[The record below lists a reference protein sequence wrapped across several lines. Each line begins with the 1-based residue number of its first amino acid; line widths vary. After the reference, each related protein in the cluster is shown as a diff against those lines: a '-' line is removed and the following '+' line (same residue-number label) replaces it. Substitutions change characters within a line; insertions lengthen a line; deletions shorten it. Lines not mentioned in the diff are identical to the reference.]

1 VTTFEVFS
9 YWNMT
14 ELQLVFNAVAAI
26 VGSGDFLGLLRTLA
40 LVGMISLAMAVL
52 AGLAQAP
59 DFGRWVI
66 MLAIFNGMLLVPKAT
81 VVLTD
86 STGTQGR
93 ITVANV
99 PLGLASFA
107 SSVSHI
113 GDWLTRSFETTFALP
128 SDIQFRLHGTL
139 WGQRVQEEMLHTKFT
154 NSILTSNLLEFYREC
169 IVPEYATGYIVASDL
184 AKSNDIWTYL
194 SGKTNPGRLVTIGA
208 VPGST
213 PVAGTYGCDIAY
225 GFLTTQ
231 IAFVNTD
238 QINSIGSYLFPG
250 VPTAAANAAIQGS
263 IQTSTNYI
271 LGISSSAV
279 NTVRQTA
286 MSNFMIDAQYML
298 PAQIGDAAG
307 AASNLAQAQAIRST
321 SDSYNLM
328 AKLATSTMPKVKNIV
343 EIVQYSVFPIIMLIV
358 MLCGHKGG
366 LVLKA
371 YVMSLFWVQLWP
383 PLYAVLHL
391 VMTVHAQ
398 DLATMTGGH
407 GLSMSQYSL
416 VNNAYISDEAIAG
429 MIAATAIPAIAAAIV
444 KGGDVGAQAIAGMVS
459 PSREADKVASSI
471 ASGNIQMGNGSMNN
485 QSADNLS
492 QGHVDTQPTYNS
504 GTMKSTT
511 TSNTGIVTDNG
522 GATTWEALGSKVTAD
537 SNTGAIANASLAGY
551 GMAGSSAG
559 VTAGRGA
566 SDGDY
571 SGKGTASQTGTNAS
585 LGDTKTSNLT
595 TQQSAGFERAFE
607 QALATKTGGSNNSS
621 ATTGTGTGQSTS
633 HGDGGSVALHNSEGV
648 GVDSKAFVAASSSG
662 TPGKTE
668 TPNNPETH
676 GDPKANNG
684 RMAKLT
690 HALGVAGGWIHE
702 HIPVSASS
710 ALAIKTDQAYKEDAN
725 KTIATASQAE
735 LKQATAI
742 VKSAMDEVAGTTRD
756 AGIKQAAK
764 SISSTLGKAK
774 TFDSKEVASLLT
786 NHEAGNKRG
795 EGQDNKAGATVDQSK
810 LMWDEATRETF
821 GHAVN
826 NIHDITPKQFRD
838 FAQHWANSQGFRE
851 DVAWK
856 VADQQRQDK
865 LLHKD
870 AKPPE
875 TPGEIAAEGSGN
887 VNKLTHKGHAAVDH
901 ASGANN
907 ATVVKQQH
915 APPSSTPSI
924 QPAVDAHNATQGEVN
939 TAAGAAQGKVHGDAG
954 AIAVATELYQTRQRG
969 VGQVMA
975 NAFLGGSGSAST
987 LDYANIMS
995 DAAKKDTELA
1005 DGLRII
1011 GQNQQHGQGP
1021 SKEEIQW
1028 VSDRAMKQIDSK
1040 EGLISQ
1046 LNQTGLNLLSDVT
1059 GGATKPASAKPTVR

>member
-1 VTTFEVFS
+1 
-9 YWNMT
+9 
-14 ELQLVFNAVAAI
+14 
-26 VGSGDFLGLLRTLA
+26 
-40 LVGMISLAMAVL
+40 AMAVL

-169 IVPEYATGYIVASDL
+169 VVPEYATGYIVASDL

-492 QGHVDTQPTYNS
+492 QGHYDAQPTYTGGMLRSTNVGSS
-504 GTMKSTT
+504 GSVEQIGNMRT
-511 TSNTGIVTDNG
+511 IEG
-522 GATTWEALGSKVTAD
+522 GGSKVTID
-537 SNTGAIANASLAGY
+537 SATGRAVSANIAGF
-551 GMAGSSAG
+551 GMGGSSVSSALG
-559 VTAGRGA
+559 KSA
-566 SDGDY
+566 SEGDF
-571 SGKGTASQTGTNAS
+571 SGTGTTAQKGQNVS
-585 LGDTKTSNLT
+585 LGDTVTEGLSKGQTASFNRAMT
-595 TQQSAGFERAFE
+595 T
-607 QALATKTGGSNNSS
+607 ALNES
-621 ATTGTGTGQSTS
+621 TGTGTTGSTGQTGGRGNSTNI
-633 HGDGGSVALHNSEGV
+633 GTGGETGLANSEGENV
-648 GVDSKAFVAASSSG
+648 NTTAGVRAGGSSG
-662 TPGKTE
+662 GGGKPEEGTPAAGK
-668 TPNNPETH
+668 
-676 GDPKANNG
+676 NG
-684 RMAKLT
+684 KMDRLV
-690 HALGVAGGWIHE
+690 HALGEAGGYILKNA
-702 HIPVSASS
+702 PVGASGS
-710 ALAIKTDQAYKEDAN
+710 VDFTTGQNYSEGAK
-725 KTIATASQAE
+725 KTIAQASQE
-735 LKQATAI
+735 
-742 VKSAMDEVAGTTRD
+742 E
-756 AGIKQAAK
+756 IKQAF
-764 SISSTLGKAK
+764 SIMANAAHQVAATTNDSGVKQAAQSLESTLNKTT
-774 TFDSKEVASLLT
+774 TFDSKAVSSLLH
-786 NHEAGNKRG
+786 NEEAGNRKEAKTENKNAVSVDNTAQLFDTGAKMLFGKNLKESEMTPAQLTEFTQEWNRNPGFRDDVAMQVRDDMNKNPGLLNHNVEPPKTQDQVAADGQGNIG
-795 EGQDNKAGATVDQSK
+795 EITKKGHTAVAKQHVNNFSEVKHQQYADPKSTPDLSGPAKAYAAAMGHATEEVQHTQSK
-810 LMWDEATRETF
+810 IALDS
-821 GHAVN
+821 G
-826 NIHDITPKQFRD
+826 ID
-838 FAQHWANSQGFRE
+838 
-851 DVAWK
+851 
-856 VADQQRQDK
+856 
-865 LLHKD
+865 
-870 AKPPE
+870 
-875 TPGEIAAEGSGN
+875 IAA
-887 VNKLTHKGHAAVDH
+887 
-901 ASGANN
+901 
-907 ATVVKQQH
+907 
-915 APPSSTPSI
+915 
-924 QPAVDAHNATQGEVN
+924 
-939 TAAGAAQGKVHGDAG
+939 TA
-954 AIAVATELYQTRQRG
+954 LYQDRQKG
-969 VGQVMA
+969 VSTVMG
-975 NAFLGGSGSAST
+975 NAFLGGAGSASMA
-987 LDYANIMS
+987 DYAAGLS
-995 DAAKKDTELA
+995 STAQKDPELA
-1005 DGLRII
+1005 RGLATIAL
-1011 GQNQQHGQGP
+1011 NQQHGQAP
-1021 SKEEIQW
+1021 TTKEIQW
-1028 VSDRAMKQIDSK
+1028 VNDRANGAVQTAEGAVSSFNGKVLDALNENTFNMFKPEASK
-1040 EGLISQ
+1040 P
-1046 LNQTGLNLLSDVT
+1046 V
-1059 GGATKPASAKPTVR
+1059 PR